1 MKDNRLRTLWQQ
13 DRPAVNAWLSL
24 RDGFAAELMAHQGFD
39 ALTVDLQHGLADT
52 HTMLPLLQANFIE
65 SNPGPVK
72 AVMALAGLL
81 EPVYRLPLVAPSS
94 HTLETLRRIA
104 LDMGLLAETAS
115 A

>member
-52 HTMLPLLQANFIE
+52 HTLLPMLQAIAATPRCPWCAC
-65 SNPGPVK
+65 PGWRP
-72 AVMALAGLL
+72 AC
-81 EPVYRLPLVAPSS
+81 
-94 HTLETLRRIA
+94 
-104 LDMGLLAETAS
+104 
-115 A
+115 